1 MAPKVLFVL
10 TSHDKL
16 GDTGKPT
23 GWYLP
28 EFAHPYE
35 VLAEQVQVVVASP
48 NGGAAPLDPSSIEA
62 FKSDASST
70 KFLNTKEA
78 LWKNTHKLSDFL
90 GHANDYEAIFFV
102 GGHGPMF
109 DLAKDE
115 TSHKLINEFWAHNKI
130 VSAVCHGPA
139 ALAFVKLPSG
149 EYLLS
154 GQAVTGFSN
163 AEEDQAGLSAAM
175 PFLLEDQLSTAS
187 GGKFVKAAEAWGPK
201 VVVSGGGRIITGQ
214 NPASAG
220 PIGQAI
226 YDAIFGD
233 LTTKDEV

>member
-10 TSHDKL
+10 TSHDKM

-35 VLAEQVQVVVASP
+35 VLADHVQIVVASP
-48 NGGAAPLDPSSIEA
+48 NGGAAPLDPSSVEA
-62 FKSDASST
+62 FKSDASAT

-78 LWKNTHKLSDFL
+78 LWKNTHKLSEFI

-139 ALAFVKLPSG
+139 ALAYVKLPSG
-149 EYLLS
+149 QYLLS
-154 GQAVTGFSN
+154 GQSVTGFSN

-175 PFLLEDQLSTAS
+175 PFMLEDQLNTAS

-201 VVVSGGGRIITGQ
+201 VVVSGGSRIITGQ
-214 NPASAG
+214 NPSSAR
-220 PIGQAI
+220 PLGQAI
-226 YDAIFGD
+226 YDGIFGQ